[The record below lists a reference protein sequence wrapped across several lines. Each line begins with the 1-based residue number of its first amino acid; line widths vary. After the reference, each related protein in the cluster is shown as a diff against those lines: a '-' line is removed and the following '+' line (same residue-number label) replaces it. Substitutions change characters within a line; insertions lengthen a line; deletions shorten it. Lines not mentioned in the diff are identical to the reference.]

1 MILVLLLPARCRN
14 LKDYMVLAEKIKKMF
29 HEEGIHSTTIQ
40 PEFVEFE
47 DDDASASL
55 DSVEDCILDCPS
67 KDKEGCV
74 ANTCCGPSKQVTSIA
89 RALSTSIP
97 KADGITGV
105 QFQRKSSLSLPDIAQ
120 RTASPLEGVPPNWT
134 TPDIT
139 ILPSGTAERL
149 PGTHSSSSV
158 VLNVQGLDQSQPHRG
173 GDQEGS
179 QGEGVWLRVT
189 VNQRNPESNS
199 EGNGRSEHDRTAG
212 VSSSHTVV
220 IEDAHVD
227 NSQ

>member
-1 MILVLLLPARCRN
+1 
-14 LKDYMVLAEKIKKMF
+14 MVLAEKIKKMF

-74 ANTCCGPSKQVTSIA
+74 ANTCCGPSKQVTSVPK
-89 RALSTSIP
+89 ALSTSIP
-97 KADGITGV
+97 QADGITGV
-105 QFQRKSSLSLPDIAQ
+105 QFQRKSSLSLPDITQ

-158 VLNVQGLDQSQPHRG
+158 VLTVQGLDQSLPHRG

-179 QGEGVWLRVT
+179 QGGDGVTITHTNV
-189 VNQRNPESNS
+189 ESHS
-199 EGNGRSEHDRTAG
+199 GGNATSEHDRMAG
-212 VSSSHTVV
+212 VPLSHTVV

>member
-1 MILVLLLPARCRN
+1 
-14 LKDYMVLAEKIKKMF
+14 MVLAEKIKKMF

-74 ANTCCGPSKQVTSIA
+74 ANTCCGPSKQVTSVP

-97 KADGITGV
+97 KGEGIAGV
-105 QFQRKSSLSLPDIAQ
+105 QFQRKSSLSLPDITQ
-120 RTASPLEGVPPNWT
+120 RTASPLEGVPPKWT

-139 ILPSGTAERL
+139 MLSSGTADRL
-149 PGTHSSSSV
+149 ASTHSSSSV
-158 VLNVQGLDQSQPHRG
+158 VLNVQGLDQSLPHRG
-173 GDQEGS
+173 GGQEGS
-179 QGEGVWLRVT
+179 QGGMGQGAT
-189 VNQRNPESNS
+189 VSQGSSESHT
-199 EGNGRSEHDRTAG
+199 EGNRTIEDNRMAG
-212 VSSSHTVV
+212 VSASHPSSHTVV
-220 IEDAHVD
+220 IDDAHVD
-227 NSQ
+227 GSQ